1 MPQEMFAHGNVDG
14 LALEL
19 TPDYNVAPQ
28 TMQPV
33 IVWDEGFGIASVRC
47 HSETRRHRC
56 SPECSLHHRQRVYW
70 QKRGKKLRKKRATR
84 RQKMGK

>member
-1 MPQEMFAHGNVDG
+1 MPQEVFAHGNVDG

-47 HSETRRHRC
+47 HSETRRHRRANPTP
-56 SPECSLHHRQRVYW
+56 SPSAILPESRN
-70 QKRGKKLRKKRATR
+70 
-84 RQKMGK
+84 